1 MKNILPFFVIL
12 LTLTLW
18 IHTEAQAQAPTVTI
32 TPPTGPHK
40 DAFDVTITF
49 SEAVNGFVEAD
60 VTVAPTTLA
69 SVTLTE
75 NDGDDEYIATITPT
89 PGQQG
94 QLTINVAAGAAQSV
108 GTSTANAAGSATVDV
123 DAQAPTV
130 TFSSD
135 SGDKTEAFD
144 LTITF
149 SEAVYGFDDDDITF
163 DPAGASVKTFT
174 GSDGVYTA
182 NIQPKA
188 SGDLEIKVAAEVAT
202 DAAGNNNTEGTTDE
216 TIDLP
221 MAIMVMEP
229 EGKTGPYNEAF
240 DVIFMFT
247 ETVDEFVVSDIRLTS
262 GLVTLTGITGSAPTF
277 TATLMPDNNTQDLLT
292 IRITAGAVTNT
303 DDIDYPESNHLRVG
317 IDTKRPTVDT
327 IEVPEEPQS
336 GAFDVTITFS
346 EDVDGFEADDI
357 EFNGTPSATATV
369 KRGTDGDAEYEVTI
383 TPTGSGT
390 LQIHVKGDAV
400 TDAAGNK
407 SALSNAEM
415 VTIDQVVP
423 TVTITGVPTTEQK
436 AAFDLTITFSKD
448 VTGFAVPADLTITG
462 EATAALKSGT
472 QGPAVYTV
480 TITPNANKEGD
491 VTVKVDANAV
501 EDSAGNG
508 NTASATTSDI
518 HIDTIV
524 PTVAI
529 HGLPP
534 GEQKD
539 PFTLV
544 VLFSENVTGFA
555 VGDLTVT
562 GEASVAV
569 TGRDRTYTV
578 FITPNANK
586 EDDVTVK
593 VDADAAEDSAGNG
606 NTASATTSDIHI
618 DTIVPTVAITGL
630 PTGAQKAA
638 FDLTVT
644 FSEDV
649 TGFAVPADLTL
660 TGPATATLAPGSS
673 DGDTVYTVTITPDA
687 TDEGDVTVTVNANTV
702 QDFALNNNTA
712 SPVSNTVHVDTIV
725 PTVAISGEPTI
736 EKNVPFDLTIT
747 FSEDVTGFAVPPDL
761 TITGEATAALKSG
774 AQGPAV
780 YTVTI
785 TPNANKEGDVTVK
798 VDANAATDTAG
809 NGNTASPVTS
819 NIPVDTIVPT
829 VTITDLPTGA
839 QKAAFDLTVTFS
851 EDVTGFA
858 VPADLTVTGPASA
871 SLKSGSGANYVV
883 TITPTANMEGNV
895 TVKVDANAATDTAG
909 NGNTAS
915 PATSNIPVD
924 SSLPT
929 VAITGVPTG
938 AQKAAFDLTVTF
950 SESVTGFA
958 VPADLTLTGPA
969 TASLKS
975 GTGANYVVTITPTA
989 NMAGNVTVKVNANA
1003 ATDTAG
1009 NGNTAS
1015 PVTSNIPVDSSLPT
1029 VAITGLPTG
1038 AQKAAFDLTITFSE
1052 SVTGFAVPDDLRLRG
1067 PATASLKSGT
1077 GANYVVTITPTAN
1090 MAGNVTV
1097 KVKANAATDTAGN
1110 GNTASPV
1117 TSNIPVDTIVPTV
1130 AITGLPTG
1138 AQKAAFDLTVTFSE
1152 SVTGFAVPAD
1162 LTLTGPATAS
1172 LKSGSGANYVVTI
1185 TPNAT
1190 SEGNVT
1196 VKVNAN
1202 AATDTA
1208 GNGNTASPVTSNI
1221 PVDTIVPTVAITGL
1235 PTGAQK
1241 AAFDLTVTF
1250 SESVTGFAVP
1260 ADLTLTGPATA
1271 SLKSGSGANYVV
1283 TITPNAT
1290 SEGNVTVKV
1299 NANAATDT
1307 AGNGNTA
1314 SATTP
1319 NIHIDTIV
1327 PTVTITGVPTIE
1339 KNVAFDITITFS
1351 EDVDGFTLADD
1362 LTFTGPAT
1370 VALKSGT
1377 QGPAIYTA
1385 TITPDTNMEGDVT
1398 FSVDADAVA
1407 DAAKNKNTASSS
1419 HTVHVDTI
1427 VPTVAIT
1434 GVPGTEQKD
1443 AFDLTITFSEDVTGF
1458 AVPADLTITG
1468 EATAALK
1475 SGTQGPAV
1483 YTVTIT
1489 PNTNKEGDVTVK
1501 VNANTVDDTA
1511 SNKNTAS
1518 AATSNIHI
1526 DTIVPTV
1533 AITGVP
1539 TTEQK
1544 DAFDLTIT
1552 FSEDVT
1558 GFAVPADLTLTGEAT
1573 AALKSGTQ
1581 GPAVYTV
1588 TITPNANKEGDVT
1601 VKVNANAVDDTASNK
1616 NTASAATSNI
1626 HIDTIVPTVAIT
1638 GVPGTEQKDAFDLTI
1653 TFSEDVAG
1661 FTLADDLTFTGPAT
1675 VALKSGTQGPA
1686 IYTATITPDAT
1697 DEGDVTF
1704 SVDADAVEDAA
1715 KNKNTA
1721 SSSHTV
1727 HVDTIVPTV
1736 AISGEPTIEKNVP
1749 FDLTITFSEEVKGFA
1764 VPADLTLTGPAT
1776 ATLASG
1782 SDGAAVYTVTITPN
1796 ATSEDDV
1803 TVTVNAD
1810 TVQDFALND
1819 NTVSPV
1825 SQTVH
1830 VDTIVPTVEIS
1841 ELPDIEK
1848 NVRFSFTVT
1857 FSEPVNG
1864 FRVPEDLTI
1873 TGSDLGQFDLR
1884 VGMDGESVYR
1894 VRIIPN
1900 TDIEGDI
1907 TVQVNANSVQ
1917 DLALN
1922 DNTAS
1927 SVTPPIHVDTIV
1939 PTVAISGEPTIEKNV
1954 PFDLTVTF
1962 SEEVIEFQVPLDL
1975 TITGPA
1981 DATLASGDEG
1991 DSVYTI
1997 TITPDADSEG
2007 DVTVK
2012 VNVITVRD
2020 FALNGNTASPA
2031 SNSVHVDTIVPT
2043 AAISG
2048 EPTIEKN
2055 VPFDLTVTF
2064 SEEVTGFQVPED
2076 LVLRGPATA
2085 TLASGSDGDA
2095 VYTITIT
2102 PNTASEDDVTVRVAH
2117 VVVQDLAL
2125 NDNRPRSPFSSPVHV
2140 DTIIPTVAISGE
2152 PTIEKNVPFDLTITF
2167 SEPVNGFAVP
2177 DDLTL
2182 TGPATASL
2190 ASGSDGDTV
2199 YTVTI
2204 TPNATSEGDVTVIV
2218 DADTVQDF
2226 ALNDNTASPVSATV
2240 HVDTIVPTVAISGEP
2255 TIEKNVAFDL
2265 TITFSEPVNEF
2276 AVPADLTITNGN
2288 AVTASLASGS
2298 DGDSVYTV
2306 TITPNVDV
2314 EGSDVTVTVNAA
2326 AVQDFALNDNTA
2338 SPASN
2343 SVHVDTRLPTVEIT
2357 DVPVLEKRN
2366 DVFDITVTF
2375 SEEVNGFQIPDDM
2388 IIDGPTTA
2396 TLTSGADGDS
2406 VYTVTITPNPN
2417 SRGDVTFQI
2426 PENTVRDFALN
2437 FNRSSTETNAVRIDT
2452 VPPVAEIQGLPTTTQ
2467 NAPFDI
2473 TIAFNEQVMG
2483 FATEDITVVGP
2494 ATALL
2499 KSGVDGDAEYTVT
2512 ITPNSNTSGS
2522 VTIQIPAGVVKDFAN
2537 NDNIASEISDPVLIS
2552 TGALIVEITGVPED
2566 VQLGAFSVMIKF
2578 SGDVVG
2584 FELADVD
2591 ISGDAVVQTSS
2602 LMGRGSS
2609 YMLDITPHPDTDGDV
2624 IIQVPA
2630 DVAVDAA
2637 QNNNA
2642 ASAPQTVSVAPSWMP
2657 DADLRAAVRDLL
2669 NLAEGEDFDQD
2680 RLTELTTLQS
2690 ESSDITDLTG
2700 LELATDLTTLDLSD
2714 NVITDIT
2721 SLTELTELTT
2731 LDLGGNTIGDIT
2743 SLTGLT
2749 ELTTLDLGGNTIGDI
2764 TSLTG
2769 LTKLTTLDLGGNTIG
2784 DITSLAGLTELT
2796 TLDLSGNSISS
2807 ITPLVGLTGLT
2818 TLDLSGNF
2826 ITDITPL
2833 AGLTQIETLNLSDNS
2848 ISNWGT
2854 LAGLTTLTTLDL
2866 SGNAITDLNI
2876 ISNLT
2881 GLLALN
2887 LSDNSITDLLHRLR
2901 I

>member
-1 MKNILPFFVIL
+1 MSLVRQYL
-12 LTLTLW
+12 SG
-18 IHTEAQAQAPTVTI
+18 
-32 TPPTGPHK
+32 TG
-40 DAFDVTITF
+40 
-49 SEAVNGFVEAD
+49 
-60 VTVAPTTLA
+60 
-69 SVTLTE
+69 
-75 NDGDDEYIATITPT
+75 
-89 PGQQG
+89 
-94 QLTINVAAGAAQSV
+94 
-108 GTSTANAAGSATVDV
+108 ANYV
-123 DAQAPTV
+123 
-130 TFSSD
+130 
-135 SGDKTEAFD
+135 
-144 LTITF
+144 
-149 SEAVYGFDDDDITF
+149 
-163 DPAGASVKTFT
+163 
-174 GSDGVYTA
+174 
-182 NIQPKA
+182 
-188 SGDLEIKVAAEVAT
+188 
-202 DAAGNNNTEGTTDE
+202 
-216 TIDLP
+216 
-221 MAIMVMEP
+221 
-229 EGKTGPYNEAF
+229 
-240 DVIFMFT
+240 
-247 ETVDEFVVSDIRLTS
+247 
-262 GLVTLTGITGSAPTF
+262 
-277 TATLMPDNNTQDLLT
+277 
-292 IRITAGAVTNT
+292 
-303 DDIDYPESNHLRVG
+303 
-317 IDTKRPTVDT
+317 
-327 IEVPEEPQS
+327 
-336 GAFDVTITFS
+336 
-346 EDVDGFEADDI
+346 
-357 EFNGTPSATATV
+357 
-369 KRGTDGDAEYEVTI
+369 VTI
-383 TPTGSGT
+383 TPT
-390 LQIHVKGDAV
+390 ANME
-400 TDAAGNK
+400 GN
-407 SALSNAEM
+407 
-415 VTIDQVVP
+415 
-423 TVTITGVPTTEQK
+423 
-436 AAFDLTITFSKD
+436 
-448 VTGFAVPADLTITG
+448 
-462 EATAALKSGT
+462 
-472 QGPAVYTV
+472 
-480 TITPNANKEGD
+480 
-491 VTVKVDANAV
+491 VTVKVKANAAT
-501 EDSAGNG
+501 DTAGNG
-508 NTASATTSDI
+508 NTASPVTSNI
-518 HIDTIV
+518 
-524 PTVAI
+524 P
-529 HGLPP
+529 
-534 GEQKD
+534 
-539 PFTLV
+539 
-544 VLFSENVTGFA
+544 
-555 VGDLTVT
+555 
-562 GEASVAV
+562 
-569 TGRDRTYTV
+569 
-578 FITPNANK
+578 
-586 EDDVTVK
+586 
-593 VDADAAEDSAGNG
+593 VDS
-606 NTASATTSDIHI
+606 
-618 DTIVPTVAITGL
+618 IVPTVAITGL

-644 FSEDV
+644 FSESV

-660 TGPATATLAPGSS
+660 TGPATA
-673 DGDTVYTVTITPDA
+673 
-687 TDEGDVTVTVNANTV
+687 
-702 QDFALNNNTA
+702 
-712 SPVSNTVHVDTIV
+712 
-725 PTVAISGEPTI
+725 
-736 EKNVPFDLTIT
+736 
-747 FSEDVTGFAVPPDL
+747 
-761 TITGEATAALKSG
+761 
-774 AQGPAV
+774 
-780 YTVTI
+780 
-785 TPNANKEGDVTVK
+785 
-798 VDANAATDTAG
+798 
-809 NGNTASPVTS
+809 
-819 NIPVDTIVPT
+819 
-829 VTITDLPTGA
+829 
-839 QKAAFDLTVTFS
+839 
-851 EDVTGFA
+851 
-858 VPADLTVTGPASA
+858 
-871 SLKSGSGANYVV
+871 SLKSGTGANYVV

-915 PATSNIPVD
+915 PVTSNIPVD
-924 SSLPT
+924 SIVPT

-989 NMAGNVTVKVNANA
+989 NMEGNVTVKVKANAATDTAGNGNTASPVTSNIPVDSIVPTVAITGVPTGAQKAAFDLTVTFSESVTGFAVPADLTLTGPATASLKSGTGANYVVTITPTTNMAGNVTVKVKANA

-1052 SVTGFAVPDDLRLRG
+1052 SVTGFAVPADLTLTG
-1067 PATASLKSGT
+1067 PATASLKSGS
-1077 GANYVVTITPTAN
+1077 GATYVVTITPTAN

-1097 KVKANAATDTAGN
+1097 KVDANAATDTAGN

-1117 TSNIPVDTIVPTV
+1117 TSNIPVDSIVPTV
-1130 AITGLPTG
+1130 AITGVPTG

-1162 LTLTGPATAS
+1162 LTVTGPATAS
-1172 LKSGSGANYVVTI
+1172 LKSGSGATYVVTI
-1185 TPNAT
+1185 TPTANM
-1190 SEGNVT
+1190 EGNVT
-1196 VKVNAN
+1196 A
-1202 AATDTA
+1202 
-1208 GNGNTASPVTSNI
+1208 
-1221 PVDTIVPTVAITGL
+1221 
-1235 PTGAQK
+1235 
-1241 AAFDLTVTF
+1241 
-1250 SESVTGFAVP
+1250 
-1260 ADLTLTGPATA
+1260 
-1271 SLKSGSGANYVV
+1271 
-1283 TITPNAT
+1283 
-1290 SEGNVTVKV
+1290 KV

-1314 SATTP
+1314 SAVTS
-1319 NIHIDTIV
+1319 NIHIDTI
-1327 PTVTITGVPTIE
+1327 
-1339 KNVAFDITITFS
+1339 A
-1351 EDVDGFTLADD
+1351 
-1362 LTFTGPAT
+1362 
-1370 VALKSGT
+1370 
-1377 QGPAIYTA
+1377 
-1385 TITPDTNMEGDVT
+1385 
-1398 FSVDADAVA
+1398 
-1407 DAAKNKNTASSS
+1407 
-1419 HTVHVDTI
+1419 
-1427 VPTVAIT
+1427 PTVAISGAPT
-1434 GVPGTEQKD
+1434 TEQKA
-1443 AFDLTITFSEDVTGF
+1443 AFDLTITFSENVTGF

-1475 SGTQGPAV
+1475 SGTQGPKV

-1501 VNANTVDDTA
+1501 VDANTVDDA
-1511 SNKNTAS
+1511 AGNKNTADSNTTS
-1518 AATSNIHI
+1518 AIHI
-1526 DTIVPTV
+1526 DTIVPTATVTGVPTTDTKAAFDMTLTFNEDVTDFALTDLTVTGEVV
-1533 AITGVP
+1533 AALKSGTQGPKVYIVTITPNTNKESAVTVDLKANAVTDAAGNKSVAVRLATAHIDTIVPTVMISNVP

-1544 DAFDLTIT
+1544 GAFDLTIT

-1558 GFAVPADLTLTGEAT
+1558 GFAVPADLTINGEAT

-1581 GPAVYTV
+1581 GPTVYTV
-1588 TITPNANKEGDVT
+1588 TITPNASKEGDVT
-1601 VKVNANAVDDTASNK
+1601 VQVNANAVDDTASNK
-1616 NTASAATSNI
+1616 NTASTATSNI
-1626 HIDTIVPTVAIT
+1626 HIDTIVPTVAI
-1638 GVPGTEQKDAFDLTI
+1638 
-1653 TFSEDVAG
+1653 
-1661 FTLADDLTFTGPAT
+1661 
-1675 VALKSGTQGPA
+1675 
-1686 IYTATITPDAT
+1686 
-1697 DEGDVTF
+1697 
-1704 SVDADAVEDAA
+1704 
-1715 KNKNTA
+1715 
-1721 SSSHTV
+1721 
-1727 HVDTIVPTV
+1727 
-1736 AISGEPTIEKNVP
+1736 SGEPDIEKNVA
-1749 FDLTITFSEEVKGFA
+1749 FDITVTFSEPVNGFA

-1776 ATLASG
+1776 ATLATGSDGAAVYTVTITPHATSEDDVTVTVDADTVQDFALNDNTASPVTPPIHLDTIVPTVEITGEPTIEKNVPFDLTVTFSEEVNGFAVRADLTITGPATATLTSG

-1819 NTVSPV
+1819 NTVSPVSQTVHVDTIIPTVAISGEPTIEENDPFDITVTFSEPVNGFAVRADLTITGPATATLTSGSDGAAVYTVTITPNATSEDDITVTVNANTVQDFALNDNTASPV

-1884 VGMDGESVYR
+1884 VETDGVSVYR

-1962 SEEVIEFQVPLDL
+1962 SEPVNGFKVPEDL

-1981 DATLASGDEG
+1981 TATLASGSDG
-1991 DSVYTI
+1991 DTVYTI
-1997 TITPDADSEG
+1997 TITPNVRVEG
-2007 DVTVK
+2007 DVTVQ
-2012 VNVITVRD
+2012 VNTITVQD
-2020 FALNGNTASPA
+2020 FALNDNTASPA
-2031 SNSVHVDTIVPT
+2031 SNSVHVDTIPPT

-2048 EPTIEKN
+2048 EPDIEKN
-2055 VPFDLTVTF
+2055 VAFDLTITF
-2064 SEEVTGFQVPED
+2064 SEPVNGFQVPDD

-2085 TLASGSDGDA
+2085 SLASGIPGDA

-2102 PNTASEDDVTVRVAH
+2102 PNTASEDDVAVRVSPG
-2117 VVVQDLAL
+2117 VVQDLAL
-2125 NDNRPRSPFSSPVHV
+2125 NDNKPRSPFSNPVHV
-2140 DTIIPTVAISGE
+2140 DTIVPTVAISGE

-2190 ASGSDGDTV
+2190 ASGSEGAAV

-2204 TPNATSEGDVTVIV
+2204 TPNATSEGDVTVTV
-2218 DADTVQDF
+2218 NATTVQDF
-2226 ALNDNTASPVSATV
+2226 ALNDNTASPVSQTV

-2265 TITFSEPVNEF
+2265 TITFSEPVNGF

-2288 AVTASLASGS
+2288 AVTASLAPGS
-2298 DGDSVYTV
+2298 DGDTVYTV

-2314 EGSDVTVTVNAA
+2314 DGSDVTVTVNAA

-2338 SPASN
+2338 SLESN

-2357 DVPVLEKRN
+2357 DVPAIEKRN

-2396 TLTSGADGDS
+2396 TLTSGADGDR

-2437 FNRSSTETNAVRIDT
+2437 FNRSSTETDAVRIDT

-2483 FATEDITVVGP
+2483 FATEDITVLGP

-2499 KSGVDGDAEYTVT
+2499 KSGVDGDVEYTVT
-2512 ITPNSNTSGS
+2512 ITPNPNAVGS

-2537 NDNIASEISDPVLIS
+2537 NDNIASEISDPVLVNAS
-2552 TGALIVEITGVPED
+2552 ALIVEITGVPED

-2578 SGDVVG
+2578 SEDVVG

-2591 ISGDAVVQTSS
+2591 ISGDAVVETSS
-2602 LMGRGSS
+2602 LMGRGKS

-2637 QNNNA
+2637 QNSNA
-2642 ASAPQTVSVAPSWMP
+2642 ASVPQTVAVAPSWMP
-2657 DADLRAAVRDLL
+2657 DADLRATVRDLL
-2669 NLAEGEDFDQD
+2669 NLAEGTDFA
-2680 RLTELTTLQS
+2680 RTELEKLTTLHS
-2690 ESSDITDLTG
+2690 ESGDITDLTG
-2700 LELATDLTTLDLSD
+2700 LELATELTTLDLSD

-2721 SLTELTELTT
+2721 SLTGLTELTT

-2807 ITPLVGLTGLT
+2807 ITPLAGLTGLT

-2876 ISNLT
+2876 ISGLT

-2887 LSDNSITDLLHRLR
+2887 LSDNAITDITPLANLTALTALNLSGNTVSTLTPLAGLTQLTTLNLNNNTVSDITSLTGLTSLTSLELAANAISTLSPIATLQQLRVLDLRDNNISEVGTLSSLASLTTLRLAGNPILDTAPLYSLTQRMPPVDIDIPVSQYAPWDVNADGSVNAVDSALVTAALGQSGTDIVDPRTDVNGDGTVDNADLLLVTDNFDNNVPISPTATDVLALLDPAVLKTLDRVAMKATLDRLLIETDGSLKYR
-2901 I
+2901 RAIAFLQTLLTVLAQPEQTRLLANYPNPFNPETWIPYQLASSSNVEITIYDVKGIVVRHLALGHQPVGHYIEKNRAAYWNGRNAVGERVASGIYFYQLQADNVSLLRKMVILK